1 MRILALDIGDVRL
14 GLAMSDPLGIIASPF
29 KVIDI
34 KRENY
39 MKILKEIVE
48 EYEIKEIVFGVPK
61 SLDGTEKRQAEKVR
75 EFAEKLEKN
84 FKDISFNEIDERYT
98 SSIAKSSFI
107 EKGYSS
113 KDYRGKLDSVSA
125 SLILQT
131 YLELKKNKL

>member
-39 MKILKEIVE
+39 LKILKEIVE

-75 EFAEKLEKN
+75 EFTGKLKKN

-98 SSIAKSSFI
+98 SSIAKNSFI